1 MAGAERA
8 IVGLAVGGVRGRAQD
23 VVQVAGD
30 VRAQGDGQS
39 VPGFEGEVAVVGAG
53 GDVRHLGS
61 RCPCRCD
68 PPGPPPAPNSHFE
81 RSKRTKLPS
90 GGSQGTHGAICARS
104 ALRVA
109 RTPRRLLCSL
119 CERDDQ
125 QENAGMERCAR
136 CVSQELAMIT
146 RLYANNFRCLVGF
159 EATFDSFGVLCGPN
173 GAGKSSVFD
182 ALCLL
187 RGLCTGDGLLGGT
200 GEHDVPRLELTQ
212 WLDSRIQEFE
222 LSLSVG
228 GTSFDYVIHIEQTTD
243 SEKPR
248 VIHERAL
255 CDKKPLF
262 ERDLEGV
269 RFLRAD
275 GKQASFPLDW
285 RQAAL
290 AAIQPRGVNI
300 SKLALLQEEIA
311 KLLILRPNPRSM
323 ESESKAEARHPDLSM
338 SNLTSWYRSLA
349 QEQEWT
355 DALRDA
361 LRDVWPDFRS
371 FKQVEVGMNAKA
383 LQLRF
388 EIQGG
393 KPVFLFLD
401 QLSDGERALI
411 GLYMVRS
418 ALETGAARTV
428 LIDEPDN
435 FVGLPELQPWVL
447 SMRELL
453 DDEHQL
459 VLVSHHPEVLANSG
473 EANGHYVWRD
483 NHTSPTRVGPLN
495 VPEGMTAGEALVRGW
510 ARGE

>member
-1 MAGAERA
+1 
-8 IVGLAVGGVRGRAQD
+8 
-23 VVQVAGD
+23 
-30 VRAQGDGQS
+30 
-39 VPGFEGEVAVVGAG
+39 
-53 GDVRHLGS
+53 
-61 RCPCRCD
+61 
-68 PPGPPPAPNSHFE
+68 
-81 RSKRTKLPS
+81 
-90 GGSQGTHGAICARS
+90 
-104 ALRVA
+104 
-109 RTPRRLLCSL
+109 
-119 CERDDQ
+119 
-125 QENAGMERCAR
+125 
-136 CVSQELAMIT
+136 MIT
-146 RLYANNFRCLVGF
+146 RLYANNFRCLVAF
-159 EATFDSFGVLCGPN
+159 EAAFDSFGVLCGPN

-182 ALCLL
+182 ALRLL
-187 RGLCTGDGLLGGT
+187 RNLGTGDGLLGGT
-200 GEHDVPRLELTQ
+200 GERDVPRLEFTQ

-222 LSLSVG
+222 LSLSVDG
-228 GTSFDYVIHIEQTTD
+228 NSFDYVLHIEQTTD

-248 VIHERAL
+248 VIREKAL

-269 RFLRAD
+269 RFVKAD
-275 GKQASFPLDW
+275 GSQASFPLDW

-300 SKLALLQEEIA
+300 SKLALLQDEVA
-311 KLLILRPNPRSM
+311 KLLIVRPNPRSM

-361 LRDVWPDFRS
+361 LRGVWPDFRS
-371 FKQVEVGMNAKA
+371 FKLVDAGLNTKA

-388 EIQGG
+388 ESGSG
-393 KPVFLFLD
+393 KPVLLYFD
-401 QLSDGERALI
+401 QLSDGERSLI
-411 GLYMVRS
+411 GLYMVRA

-459 VLVSHHPEVLANSG
+459 IMISHHPEVLSNSG
-473 EANGHYVWRD
+473 EANGRYLWRD
-483 NHTSPTRVGPLN
+483 NHTSATRIGPLK
-495 VPEGMTAGEALVRGW
+495 VPDGMTAGEAIARGW
-510 ARGE
+510 ASGK